1 MSRMRDKGII
11 EGREAETM
19 SAYDRINKLWTIY
32 IVVFFCALGFS
43 LLLALSVTLL
53 DLPGTLGLLIVLAGT
68 VIFVSVAP

>member
-1 MSRMRDKGII
+1 
-11 EGREAETM
+11 M